1 MGIFSISTC
10 ERQTVVR
17 CRGVFPL
24 SFVLISVVGLSAL
37 WYLGRVAYPASGTEK
52 WYLPK
57 RIYEV
62 EGALRVAP
70 VVFTIVLRNADD
82 REGVTEYQSFM
93 NTQAEMITSTRV
105 VQRVADDLARKN
117 LTFFED
123 YGSGFSAQSR
133 RKVGEGAFIDRSAEV
148 LKQAIRNG
156 VIKAAAVEKT
166 ELIKVTMR
174 STNPEEARQIV
185 DSFISNYMAV
195 EVSAAVMR
203 DEQKLRLLEDEGKI
217 LSNKLKINRDQ
228 IRQLSQE
235 YGTATLGERQEVIL
249 RRVTA
254 LQGELAEI
262 EASRIRLESEVQSL
276 ENGRDESLVRPTQE
290 VQSKRENYINSD
302 ALVVALARRIADIE
316 VDFVVAE
323 TEELAEN
330 PAVKQKA
337 KILEA
342 LKSRLQKRKE
352 EVGKAFDEMA
362 TKREAE
368 ALAQN
373 LAKAKVEL
381 EQIKAHEKRLG
392 DVLASEDRKAIEFGL
407 KELDIRE
414 LQDRLEL
421 DKEIYDIVCRRIND
435 LEMERKRPGR
445 ISVAYYADI
454 VSVQSFGGI
463 RFKAAIA
470 VLLSA
475 LVCSLLLAII
485 AGKSGRKSSTPAK
498 SKGGEVA

>member
-1 MGIFSISTC
+1 MGIFSISKCT
-10 ERQTVVR
+10 RQTVVR
-17 CRGVFPL
+17 CRGVFL
-24 SFVLISVVGLSAL
+24 LIFVLISVVGLSAL

-57 RIYEV
+57 RVYEV
-62 EGALRVAP
+62 AGALRVAP
-70 VVFTIVLRNADD
+70 VIVQRGTDD
-82 REGVTEYQSFM
+82 RGVVTLYKSFM
-93 NTQAEMITSTRV
+93 NTQAEMIMSTRV
-105 VQRVADDLARKN
+105 VQRVADDLAEKN

-123 YGSGFSAQSR
+123 YGGGISARSR
-133 RKVGEGAFIDRSAEV
+133 RKADEGVMTTGPAEV

-156 VIKAAAVEKT
+156 VIEASAVVNT

-174 STNPEEARQIV
+174 SANPEEARQIV

-195 EVSAAVMR
+195 SVSAAAMS
-203 DEQKLRLLEDEGKI
+203 DDQGLRVLEDERKI
-217 LSNKLKINRDQ
+217 LEMKLKISRDQ
-228 IRQLSQE
+228 IKQLSRE
-235 YGTATLGERQEVIL
+235 YGTTMLGERQEVIL

-254 LQGELAEI
+254 LQGELTEI
-262 EASRIRLESEVQSL
+262 EASRIRLEGEVQSL
-276 ENGRDESLVRPTQE
+276 EKGRDESLVRGVQE
-290 VQSKRENYINSD
+290 VQSGREDYINSD
-302 ALVVALARRIADIE
+302 ALVGSLARRIADIK
-316 VDFVVAE
+316 VDLAVAE
-323 TEELAEN
+323 TEESAEN
-330 PAVKQKA
+330 PAVKQKVKA
-337 KILEA
+337 LDA

-373 LAKAKVEL
+373 LTKAKVEL
-381 EQIKAHEKRLG
+381 EQIMAHEKRLREM
-392 DVLASEDRKAIEFGL
+392 LAKEDSKAIEFGR
-407 KELDIRE
+407 KELDIQE
-414 LQDRLEL
+414 LQDQLEL
-421 DKEIYDIVCRRIND
+421 DKEIYDIVRRRIIK
-435 LEMERKRPGR
+435 LEIERKRPER

-485 AGKSGRKSSTPAK
+485 VGKSGRKSSTPAK

>member
-10 ERQTVVR
+10 KRQTVVR

-24 SFVLISVVGLSAL
+24 SFVLISVVGFSAL

-57 RIYEV
+57 RVYEV
-62 EGALRVAP
+62 AGALRIAP
-70 VVFTIVLRNADD
+70 VVFTIVLRGADD
-82 REGVTEYQSFM
+82 RGGVTEYQSFM
-93 NTQAEMITSTRV
+93 NTQAVLVTSTRV
-105 VQRVADDLARKN
+105 VQRVADDLAGKN

-123 YGSGFSAQSR
+123 YGGGLSAQSR
-133 RKVGEGAFIDRSAEV
+133 RKAGKGAVIDRPAEV
-148 LKQAIRNG
+148 LKQAIRQG
-156 VIKAAAVEKT
+156 VIKSAVAERT

-174 STNPEEARQIV
+174 SANPEESRQIV

-195 EVSAAVMR
+195 EVSAASMR
-203 DEQKLRLLEDEGKI
+203 DEQKLSVLENESKI
-217 LSNKLKINRDQ
+217 LSRKLKIEREQ

-235 YGTATLGERQEVIL
+235 YGTTALGERQEVML
-249 RRVTA
+249 KRVMV

-262 EASRIRLESEVQSL
+262 EASRIRLEGEVQSL
-276 ENGRDESLVRPTQE
+276 EKGGDESLVRGAQE
-290 VQSKRENYINSD
+290 VQSEREDYINSD
-302 ALVVALARRIADIE
+302 ALVGSLARRIADIE

-337 KILEA
+337 KVLEA

-352 EVGKAFDEMA
+352 EVGNAFDEMA

-381 EQIKAHEKRLG
+381 EQIKAHEKRLR
-392 DVLASEDRKAIEFGL
+392 DVLASEDRKAIEFGR
-407 KELDIRE
+407 KELDIQE
-414 LQDRLEL
+414 LQDQFEL
-421 DKEIYDIVCRRIND
+421 DKEIYDIVCRRIKD

-485 AGKSGRKSSTPAK
+485 AGKSGRKSSTSAK